1 MSEAG
6 GQLRGFK
13 PLPLDVD
20 TIKLKDHERYNIG
33 FNFKGGRMAH

>member
-6 GQLRGFK
+6 GQMSGFK

-20 TIKLKDHERYNIG
+20 TIKLKDHEPRTKN
-33 FNFKGGRMAH
+33 NE